1 MFGKDTVLSLILL
14 VSEMQKNTKAKVEAY
29 VLKKLVFVTNK
40 YLAQEVF
47 GKCAF
52 RMQTVSGA
60 GTYI

>member
-47 GKCAF
+47 AF